1 MSNNG
6 FHLYEFDERLL
17 DYIDQETGEV
27 IDIEGL
33 DALQMEFN
41 EKALNLG
48 CWIKDLEAEKEAI
61 KTEKNNLAKRQTV
74 CENKIEQ
81 LKNYLSRVLNGM
93 KLKDARCS
101 ISYRKSVSV
110 EVDDSVIDKL
120 PEEYIKVE
128 KSVRK
133 TELKDAMKL
142 GFEFE
147 GCRLI
152 EKSNIQIR

>member
-1 MSNNG
+1 MT
-6 FHLYEFDERLL
+6 LYEIDEELL
-17 DYIDQETGEV
+17 SLVDQETGEV
-27 IDIEGL
+27 IDIERL
-33 DALQMEFN
+33 EQLEMERDKKISN
-41 EKALNLG
+41 VG
-48 CWIKDLEAEKEAI
+48 CWIKDLKAEAEALKA
-61 KTEKNNLAKRQTV
+61 EKNNLAKRQAV
-74 CENKIEQ
+74 CENKAEQ
-81 LKNYLSRVLNGM
+81 LKEYLTRALNGM
-93 KLKDARCS
+93 KYKDSRCS
-101 ISYRKSVSV
+101 ISYRKSESV

-152 EKSNIQIR
+152 EKNNIQIR